1 VNKKFTINSLKTQGD
16 KMPRSFSACTFLT
29 MVLLSVG
36 GCSESTTGGNATT
49 AKSSTTAAGTVRAD
63 GSSTVYPI
71 TEAVAEEFRNEHP
84 DVRAVIGFSGTGG
97 GFKKL
102 AAGEIDICD
111 ASRTIKDEERAA
123 CEANGVKFIEL
134 EIAFDGLSVVVNPEN
149 DWCDCLTV
157 EQLKAIWQ
165 PESAISKW
173 SDLKSEWPEEK
184 IELFGPGTDSGTFD
198 YFTEAVVGTA
208 KSSRADY
215 TPSEDDNM
223 LVTGVEGSK
232 FALGY
237 FGYAYYSEN
246 KERLKLLGVDAGDGN
261 CVQPSLET
269 VRSNTYKP
277 LSRPLYIYVNQASLS
292 KPEIAEFVQ
301 YYVDTV
307 GQIVDQVGYVPL
319 SDDVLAKT
327 KQTLDVALT
336 AEKAK

>member
-1 VNKKFTINSLKTQGD
+1 
-16 KMPRSFSACTFLT
+16 MPRSLSACTLT
-29 MVLLSVG
+29 WLVLLSIG
-36 GCSESTTGGNATT
+36 GCSEPTPDGATT
-49 AKSSTTAAGTVRAD
+49 SASPTAGTVRAD

-84 DVRAVIGFSGTGG
+84 NVRAVIGFSGTGG

-102 AAGEIDICD
+102 SAGEIDICN

-123 CEANGVKFIEL
+123 CEANGIKFVEL
-134 EIAFDGLSVVVNPEN
+134 EIAFDGLSVVANPEN

-173 SDLKSEWPEEK
+173 SDLKPEWPDEK

-198 YFTEAVVGTA
+198 YFTEAIVGTA

-232 FALGY
+232 YALGY
-237 FGYAYYSEN
+237 FGFAYYSEN
-246 KERLKLLGVDAGDGN
+246 KERLKLLGIDAGDGK
-261 CVQPSLET
+261 CIQPSMET

-277 LSRPLYIYVNQASLS
+277 LSRPLYIYVNQASLE
-292 KPEIAEFVQ
+292 KPEIVEFVR
-301 YYVDTV
+301 YYLNTV
-307 GQIVDQVGYVPL
+307 GELVEQVGYVPL
-319 SDDVLAKT
+319 ADDVLAKS
-327 KQTLDVALT
+327 KQTLDVAI
-336 AEKAK
+336 AAAKTK

>member
-1 VNKKFTINSLKTQGD
+1 
-16 KMPRSFSACTFLT
+16 MPNFLRACILV
-29 MVLLSVG
+29 VLGFAALAS
-36 GCSESTTGGNATT
+36 CSKPNA
-49 AKSSTTAAGTVRAD
+49 SSSRPASTVRAD

-84 DVRAVIGFSGTGG
+84 DVRSVIGFSGTGG

-102 AAGEIDICD
+102 AADEIDICD
-111 ASRTIKDEERAA
+111 ASRPIKEEERAA
-123 CEANGVKFIEL
+123 CDAHGVKFIEL

-173 SDLKSEWPEEK
+173 SDLNPEWPDEK

-198 YFTEAVVGTA
+198 YFTEAIVGTA

-232 FALGY
+232 YALGY
-237 FGYAYYSEN
+237 FGYAYYAEN
-246 KERLKLLGVDAGDGN
+246 KDRLKLLGVDPGDGN

-269 VRSNTYKP
+269 VRANTYKP
-277 LSRPLYIYVNQASLS
+277 LSRPLYIYVNQASLT
-292 KPEIAEFVQ
+292 KPEIVEFIR
-301 YYVDTV
+301 YYLDTV
-307 GQIVDQVGYVPL
+307 GLVVEQVGYVRLP
-319 SDDVLAKT
+319 DETLANSKKT
-327 KQTLDVALT
+327 FDEALAAAQT
-336 AEKAK
+336 K